1 MRSSATVLAMAVLGI
16 GSLSITR
23 DARAL
28 GPVDLEVAGKVGVGT
43 NPFSD
48 LPNPLGFGL
57 GARAGVSLL
66 GLYGGLSLM
75 YYVGS
80 GQDNVANAGGHVS
93 VNSLLYGIEA
103 GYGAKLFGL
112 ITLRGQLGLGN
123 YQLNESGATGNQN
136 PTNLYLEPGLTAL
149 LSIGIVIVGV
159 DANILILPGV
169 SDPLPPGGS
178 TWDAAFTLH
187 AQGGVKF

>member
-1 MRSSATVLAMAVLGI
+1 MRSNATLLAMAVVGF
-16 GSLSITR
+16 GAMSIAP
-23 DARAL
+23 DAHAL
-28 GPVDLEVAGKVGVGT
+28 GPVDLEVAGKLGVGT
-43 NPFSD
+43 NPFGD

-75 YYVGS
+75 YYFGS
-80 GQDNVANAGGHVS
+80 GQDNVAGAGGRVS

-103 GYGAKLFGL
+103 GYGGKLLGL
-112 ITLRGQLGLGN
+112 FTLRGQLGLGN
-123 YQLNESGATGNQN
+123 FQLNQSGAFSAN

-149 LSIGIVIVGV
+149 LTIGIVLVGV

-169 SDPLPPGGS
+169 SDPLPPGQS
-178 TWDAAFTLH
+178 SWDAAFTLH